1 MTITEQL
8 EDRGIRFHD
17 AFPPADHEAME
28 PGEKGKV
35 RFRHRERFSPEVA
48 ERKQRH
54 RHVRQFVEDLDGLGD
69 DLAER
74 LWPTITKRLDQLAFV
89 GVRNGKGCRH
99 LGERHAT
106 IEIGID
112 VEGED
117 LIQKPVE
124 FVLIVDELL
133 EQEPSI
139 PLDEHIS
146 EIEDHALDRHNRRLG
161 RTISVSRPRFRSG
174 VPMKNNLGLFVTKR
188 ALLMPSMEAIVDVT
202 SGQRQTYLELNG
214 RCNRVA
220 NGMNDGGLKIGDR
233 VATLLMN
240 GPEFVETFF
249 GAAKAGGVIVAL
261 NWRLVA
267 DELSFILTDAGATT
281 LVFGTAFNDV
291 VNELHS
297 RGTDGTQVTNWVH
310 VGEAADRPEFAIGY
324 EDVLARASADEPD
337 VTACDD
343 DLLFIMYTSGTTG
356 LPKGV
361 MHTHNTALWSVITGN
376 TTADTRYGDRYLI
389 CLPLFH
395 VGALNPLLSII
406 HKGGT
411 GVIMADFDPVKI
423 WEVYGEE
430 KISVTLAVPAMLNFM
445 LLTYDKENH
454 DISSLRWVMS
464 GAAPVPISLIETY
477 AGMGIEI
484 HQVYGLTETCGPG
497 CLISPDDAIA
507 HAGSTGKAFF
517 HTDVRVVNDDGQ
529 DCGAD
534 EPGEIWIRGPHVM
547 TGYWNRPEATA
558 ETFVDGWFKTG
569 DVATMDS
576 DGFVYIQDRIKDM
589 IISGGENVY
598 PAEIENVLAGME
610 GVTEAAVIG
619 ITSEK
624 WGESP
629 LAIVVKSDESIT
641 AEDVIA
647 YCDGKLARFKTPK
660 GVEFTDVIPR
670 NPTGKVLK
678 RVLREQYEI
687 AAPE

>member
-1 MTITEQL
+1 
-8 EDRGIRFHD
+8 
-17 AFPPADHEAME
+17 
-28 PGEKGKV
+28 
-35 RFRHRERFSPEVA
+35 
-48 ERKQRH
+48 
-54 RHVRQFVEDLDGLGD
+54 
-69 DLAER
+69 
-74 LWPTITKRLDQLAFV
+74 
-89 GVRNGKGCRH
+89 
-99 LGERHAT
+99 
-106 IEIGID
+106 
-112 VEGED
+112 
-117 LIQKPVE
+117 
-124 FVLIVDELL
+124 
-133 EQEPSI
+133 
-139 PLDEHIS
+139 
-146 EIEDHALDRHNRRLG
+146 
-161 RTISVSRPRFRSG
+161 
-174 VPMKNNLGLFVTKR
+174 MKNNLGLFVTKR
-188 ALLMPSMEAIVDVT
+188 AQLNPTTEAIVDIS
-202 SGQRQTYLELNG
+202 SGQRQTYVDLNE

-220 NGMNDGGLKIGDR
+220 NAMTDAGLEVGDR

-249 GAAKAGGVIVAL
+249 GAAKVGGVIVAL

-267 DELSFILTDAGATT
+267 DELSFILTDSGATT

-291 VNELHS
+291 VTELHS

-310 VGEAADRPEFAIGY
+310 VGDAADRPHFAVGY
-324 EDVLARASADEPD
+324 EDLLTRASADEPD

-361 MHTHNTALWSVITGN
+361 MHTHNTALWSVITAN

-411 GVIMADFDPVKI
+411 GVIMSEFDPVKI
-423 WEVYGEE
+423 WEVYGDE

-445 LLTYDKENH
+445 LLTYDKEKH
-454 DISSLRWVMS
+454 DTSHLRWVMS

-477 AGMGIEI
+477 AEMGIEI

-497 CLISPDDAIA
+497 CLISPEDAIS

-517 HTDVRVVNDDGQ
+517 HTDVRVVDEDGR
-529 DCGAD
+529 DCGA
-534 EPGEIWIRGPHVM
+534 EEAGEILIRAPHVM

-558 ETFVDGWFKTG
+558 ESFVDGWFKTG
-569 DVATMDS
+569 DIAMMDGE
-576 DGFVYIQDRIKDM
+576 GFVYIQDRVKDM

-619 ITSEK
+619 IASEK

-629 LAIVVKSDESIT
+629 LALVVRSDESVT
-641 AEDVIA
+641 AEAVIA
-647 YCDGKLARFKTPK
+647 FCDGKLAKFKTPK
-660 GVEFTDVIPR
+660 SVEFIDAIPR

-678 RVLREQYEI
+678 RVLREQYDTP
-687 AAPE
+687 AAE